1 VSLKIVTWDEY
12 TGLLD
17 KLSNDIALRHFDA
30 IVTIGRGG
38 CMIGAFLASKLGIP
52 TVTSVFVRH
61 VGRGA
66 NLRIEVTDLGKVQ
79 SLRGSLLVVDD
90 WLVEGRAMT
99 FVLDRIPKG
108 ASITTLVM
116 FNRKGSKFTPDIV
129 GAYVK
134 ETEREILFP
143 YDVLG

>member
-1 VSLKIVTWDEY
+1 MKIVDWDEY
-12 TGLLD
+12 TRLLD
-17 KLSNDIALRHFDA
+17 KLSNDVALRHFDE
-30 IVTIGRGG
+30 IVAIGRGG
-38 CMIGAFLASKLGIP
+38 CIIGAFLASKLGIP
-52 TVTSVFVRH
+52 TLNPVFVRH

-66 NLRIEVTDLGKVQ
+66 NLRIEVSDLGKVK
-79 SLRGSLLVVDD
+79 SLRGRLLVIDD

-99 FVLDRIPKG
+99 FVLNLIPKG

-129 GAYVK
+129 GAYVE

-143 YDVLG
+143 YDALG

>member
-12 TGLLD
+12 TRLLD

-30 IVTIGRGG
+30 IVAIGRGG

-52 TVTSVFVRH
+52 TVNSVFVRH

-66 NLRIEVTDLGKVQ
+66 NLRIEVSDLGQVQ
-79 SLRGSLLVVDD
+79 SLRGHLLVIDD

-108 ASITTLVM
+108 TTTTTLVM

-129 GAYVK
+129 GAYVE